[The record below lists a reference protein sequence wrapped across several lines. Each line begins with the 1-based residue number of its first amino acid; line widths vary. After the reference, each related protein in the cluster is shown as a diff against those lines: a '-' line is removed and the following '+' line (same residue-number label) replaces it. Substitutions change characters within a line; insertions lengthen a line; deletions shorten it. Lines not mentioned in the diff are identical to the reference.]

1 MKKSFL
7 LAALVCM
14 AALDVNAQAEEPESK
29 IEKMLRLTKT
39 ADENPKDW
47 NAQLEAGHF
56 LLDKEN
62 GMYNQSQAVKYYERI
77 YHLATDYNKEI
88 PDSVIHEAAI
98 MLMTVASDKKN
109 IDKALFYIDEMI
121 HAKKVGVDIPDEYL
135 SSIAGWGM
143 LYSMMKEDFVKSLSY
158 IMDLRERLA
167 NNNTPGIEY
176 TDAFTSIV
184 FERLMEKYRN
194 MFGDKVMELTF
205 DDQKYYIISMNDW
218 NIERPLMGWMQKVE
232 GNPTLLYGEDG
243 KVYDDK
249 HGPMEYSFQYYKDGV
264 KPKDGSNARLV
275 SVTPE
280 HRQQMVEAYRNYMK
294 KAKKNKKQ

>member
-1 MKKSFL
+1 MQKIIL
-7 LAALVCM
+7 LTALVCI
-14 AALDVNAQAEEPESK
+14 AVLNANAQEAEPESK

-62 GMYNQSQAVKYYERI
+62 GMYNQSQAGKYYERI

-121 HAKKVGVDIPDEYL
+121 HAQKVGVDIPDEYL
-135 SSIAGWGM
+135 GSIAGWGM
-143 LYSMMKEDFVKSLSY
+143 LYSMTKEDYVKSLSY

-167 NNNTPGIEY
+167 NNKTPGIEY
-176 TDAFTSIV
+176 TDVFTSIV
-184 FERLMEKYRN
+184 FERLIEKYRN

-218 NIERPLMGWMQKVE
+218 NIERPLMGWMQKAE

-264 KPKDGSNARLV
+264 KPKEGANARLV
-275 SVTPE
+275 TPTPE
-280 HRQQMVEAYRNYMK
+280 HRQQMVEAYRNYI
-294 KAKKNKKQ
+294 KKNKK

>member
-1 MKKSFL
+1 
-7 LAALVCM
+7 
-14 AALDVNAQAEEPESK
+14 
-29 IEKMLRLTKT
+29 
-39 ADENPKDW
+39 
-47 NAQLEAGHF
+47 
-56 LLDKEN
+56 
-62 GMYNQSQAVKYYERI
+62 
-77 YHLATDYNKEI
+77 
-88 PDSVIHEAAI
+88 
-98 MLMTVASDKKN
+98 MLMTVATDKKN
-109 IDKALFYIDEMI
+109 TDKALFYIDEMI

>member
-121 HAKKVGVDIPDEYL
+121 HAQKVGVDIPDEYL
-135 SSIAGWGM
+135 GSIAGWGM
-143 LYSMMKEDFVKSLSY
+143 LYSMTKEDYVKSLSY

-167 NNNTPGIEY
+167 NNKTPGIEY
-176 TDAFTSIV
+176 TDVFTSIV
-184 FERLMEKYRN
+184 FERLIEKYRN

-218 NIERPLMGWMQKVE
+218 NIERPLMGWMQKAE

-264 KPKDGSNARLV
+264 KPKEGANARLV
-275 SVTPE
+275 TPTPE
-280 HRQQMVEAYRNYMK
+280 HRQQMVEAYRNYI
-294 KAKKNKKQ
+294 KKNKK

>member
-1 MKKSFL
+1 MQKIIL
-7 LAALVCM
+7 LTALVCI
-14 AALDVNAQAEEPESK
+14 AVLNANAQEAEPESK

-62 GMYNQSQAVKYYERI
+62 GMYNQSQAGKYYERI

-88 PDSVIHEAAI
+88 PDSVINEATI

-121 HAKKVGVDIPDEYL
+121 HAQKVGVDIPDEYL
-135 SSIAGWGM
+135 GSIAGWGM
-143 LYSMMKEDFVKSLSY
+143 LYSMAKEDYVKSLSY

-167 NNNTPGIEY
+167 NNKTPGIEY
-176 TDAFTSIV
+176 TDVFTSIV
-184 FERLMEKYRN
+184 FERLIEKYRN

-218 NIERPLMGWMQKVE
+218 NIERPLMGWMQKAE

-264 KPKDGSNARLV
+264 KPKEGANARLV
-275 SVTPE
+275 TPTPE
-280 HRQQMVEAYRNYMK
+280 HRQQMVEAYRNYI
-294 KAKKNKKQ
+294 KKNKK

>member
-1 MKKSFL
+1 MQKIIL
-7 LAALVCM
+7 LTALVCI
-14 AALDVNAQAEEPESK
+14 AVLNANAQEAEPESK

-62 GMYNQSQAVKYYERI
+62 GMYNQSQAGKYYERI

-88 PDSVIHEAAI
+88 PDSVINEAAI

-121 HAKKVGVDIPDEYL
+121 HAQKVGVDIPDEYL
-135 SSIAGWGM
+135 GSIAGWGM
-143 LYSMMKEDFVKSLSY
+143 LYSMTKEDYVKSLSY

-167 NNNTPGIEY
+167 NNKTPGIEY
-176 TDAFTSIV
+176 TDVFTSIV
-184 FERLMEKYRN
+184 FERLIEKYRN

-218 NIERPLMGWMQKVE
+218 NIERPLMGWMQKAE

-264 KPKDGSNARLV
+264 KPKEGANARLV
-275 SVTPE
+275 TPTPE
-280 HRQQMVEAYRNYMK
+280 HRQQMVEAYRNYI
-294 KAKKNKKQ
+294 KKNKK